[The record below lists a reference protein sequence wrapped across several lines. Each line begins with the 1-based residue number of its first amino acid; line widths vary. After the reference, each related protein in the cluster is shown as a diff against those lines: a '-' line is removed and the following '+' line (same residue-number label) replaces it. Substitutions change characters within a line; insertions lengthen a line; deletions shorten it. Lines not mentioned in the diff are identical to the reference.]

1 MISDR
6 IKTYSRIK
14 YTLAIAE
21 FIYLLSILALF
32 QLSGLAIYLRIRL
45 ADLFANEI
53 LLVFSYCFVLFLLY
67 FIFSFPLGFYRSFV
81 LEHRFGL
88 SKERFPHWLADQL
101 KEFFVG
107 FLIFIILIG
116 GFFYF
121 LSNFPDHWWWICG
134 LFWIFFSL
142 ILARLF
148 PVLII
153 PLFFKYKRI
162 TDKDLRQR
170 ILDLANSMGIKV
182 LDVYQI
188 DFSKKTKKAN
198 AALVGLGR
206 SKRVV
211 LTDTLLGEFSP
222 EEIEV
227 ILAHE
232 FSHFRLKHL
241 IKLLILNASLVLF
254 IFYFL
259 FKFADP
265 IFSRVNLNLADI
277 AGLSIWIFCFV
288 FLQACFIPLLNWIS
302 RNMEKN
308 ADSLAI
314 EFSKKKSAF
323 VSMMK
328 KLSERNL
335 VEHKPA
341 VWVKIFFFDHPPV
354 DERIALAEK

>member
-1 MISDR
+1 MND
-6 IKTYSRIK
+6 KTKRYSRIK
-14 YTLAIAE
+14 YTLAIVE

-45 ADLFANEI
+45 VHLFVNEI

-67 FIFSFPLGFYRSFV
+67 SILSFPLGFYRSFV
-81 LEHRFGL
+81 LEHHFGL
-88 SKERFPHWLADQL
+88 SKERFPHWLADHF
-101 KEFFVG
+101 KEFFVS
-107 FLIFIILIG
+107 FFIFVILVE

-121 LSNFPDHWWWICG
+121 LSNFPDHWWWICS

-162 TDKDLRQR
+162 TNQDLRQR
-170 ILDLANSMGIKV
+170 ILNLASRMGIKI

-198 AALVGLGR
+198 AALAGLGR

-211 LTDTLLGEFSP
+211 LTDTLLGKFSP

-232 FSHFRLKHL
+232 FSHFRLRHL
-241 IKLLILNASLVLF
+241 IKLLILNAGLVLF

-259 FKFADP
+259 FKFADL
-265 IFSRVNLNLADI
+265 IFNRVNLNLADV
-277 AGLSIWIFCFV
+277 AGLSIWLFCFV
-288 FLQACFIPLLNWIS
+288 LLQVCFIPLLNWIS
-302 RNMEKN
+302 RNMERN
-308 ADSLAI
+308 ADRLAI
-314 EFSKKKSAF
+314 EFSGKRGAF
-323 VSMMK
+323 ISMME
-328 KLSERNL
+328 KLSEQNL
-335 VEHKPA
+335 VERKPA
-341 VWVKIFFFDHPPV
+341 AWVKIFFFDHPPI